1 MAAVKKTRYQSAAD
15 AVERAS
21 MSVIEQLLRK
31 KPSFDELRQAVDCVA
46 RLRRGKACSDD
57 KTMEQSAELIA
68 RVDEERALWR
78 SLRKRQ
84 AGAAALVAFAMAS
97 LVYYSTTPEQRS
109 AGLRRL
115 LLLSGLSKEER
126 RPLLQRL
133 RSAAPA
139 TFQDAVQAVQ
149 DVLPSSSFW
158 DVSPRSI
165 YEAAKDALPSAAR
178 GALAAASQGAS
189 KLWT

>member
-1 MAAVKKTRYQSAAD
+1 MH
-15 AVERAS
+15 
-21 MSVIEQLLRK
+21 VIKGILDEDT
-31 KPSFDELRQAVDCVA
+31 SFDELRQAVDCVA
-46 RLRRGKACSDD
+46 RLRRGKACSDA
-57 KTMEQSAELIA
+57 KTVERSAELI
-68 RVDEERALWR
+68 RQVDVERALWR
-78 SLRKRQ
+78 RHRKRQ

-133 RSAAPA
+133 KSAAPA
-139 TFQDAVQAVQ
+139 TFQDAVRAVQ
-149 DVLPSSSFW
+149 DALPSSSFS

-178 GALAAASQGAS
+178 GALAAASKGAS